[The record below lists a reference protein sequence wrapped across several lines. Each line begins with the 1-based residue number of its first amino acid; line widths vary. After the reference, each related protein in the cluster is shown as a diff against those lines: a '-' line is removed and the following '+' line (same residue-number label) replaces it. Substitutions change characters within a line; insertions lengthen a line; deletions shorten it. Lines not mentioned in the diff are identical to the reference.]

1 MFSWCNLKSRPIV
14 PVNYKL
20 IKRYIYIYIITVYS
34 NDGCEICS
42 LVKASGDSE
51 ICTMSFSICPMIH
64 ILAVRFVTRHIKKRT
79 AAEGKQV
86 FCDFMFLGLQ
96 VISPLSSY

>member
-1 MFSWCNLKSRPIV
+1 
-14 PVNYKL
+14 
-20 IKRYIYIYIITVYS
+20 
-34 NDGCEICS
+34 
-42 LVKASGDSE
+42 
-51 ICTMSFSICPMIH
+51 MIH

-96 VISPLSSY
+96 VISPQSSY